1 MCDNPLL
8 RVSNLVVKY
17 GTFTAVNKVSFQ
29 LCPGEVYCL
38 LGPNGA
44 GKTSTIRAIIGLVKP
59 VEGFVEIL
67 GKNPYNEVVVKN
79 YFGYVAEDPVL
90 IDSLTPREHIEFVGA
105 VRGVGK
111 EFEEWV
117 NYLVKAFE
125 FSPYLDKPVYSL
137 SRGNRQK
144 ASLILALMHKPR
156 ILILDEPFTG
166 LDFQSSSVLRKII
179 EDWRNNS
186 HGVLMSTHILEIAE
200 KICTR
205 IGVIVD
211 GRLVFEDRI
220 DSVKARLQGGEVF
233 SELLNELVK
242 DNVVQVD
249 WGERG

>member
-220 DSVKARLQGGEVF
+220 DSVKARLQGG
-233 SELLNELVK
+233 
-242 DNVVQVD
+242 
-249 WGERG
+249 